1 MGATSRT
8 AGRARLLTGAA
19 VALVLAVIAGLAIAW
34 DGRIPPMSEPE
45 VATPGEDQLKA
56 ASRARILFAHQSVGA
71 NILDGVKDVYASA
84 GAPGPSIVE
93 TREPLAGDAHIAHV
107 HVGVNGDPLGKIAD
121 FRALMSGPLGDAV
134 DVALLKFCYDD
145 ITSGSDEEAVFD
157 AYARAMAE
165 LERAHPDVTFLYTT
179 VPLTTDRGL
188 RASIK
193 ALLGRPDRAGP
204 LDNAVRA
211 RYNELVRERY
221 GDTGRLFD
229 IAAVET
235 TVDGAP
241 TTRTLEAETYHVLN
255 AAYAADNGHLNAV
268 GARAAAGALIEVVA
282 ANVR

>member
-1 MGATSRT
+1 MRAARSTARRSRRI
-8 AGRARLLTGAA
+8 AGVG
-19 VALVLAVIAGLAIAW
+19 ALVLAVIAGLAVVW
-34 DGRIPPMSEPE
+34 DGRMPSMSQPE
-45 VATPGEDQLKA
+45 ITAPGDA
-56 ASRARILFAHQSVGA
+56 ALSAVSGARILFAHQSVGS
-71 NILDGVKDVYASA
+71 NILQGMKDVYASA
-84 GAPGPSIVE
+84 GAAAPTIVE
-93 TREPLAGDAHIAHV
+93 TRETLADDAQIAHV
-107 HVGVNGDPLGKIAD
+107 HIGVNGDPLGKIAD
-121 FRALMSGPLGDAV
+121 FTALMDGPLGASV

-145 ITSGSDEEAVFD
+145 ITAGSDEEAVFD
-157 AYARAMAE
+157 AYARAMAD

-211 RYNELVRERY
+211 RYNQLVRDRY
-221 GDTGRLFD
+221 AGTGRLFD

-235 TVDGAP
+235 TVDGTP
-241 TTRTLEAETYHVLN
+241 TTRTLEAQTYQVLN
-255 AAYAADNGHLNAV
+255 RAYAADNGHLNEI